1 MGWFRKKQKEVAQAF
16 VEDVKEE
23 VKESAKKSTTNWLKL
38 ILLAA
43 PVVIPVVDHVIGTG
57 AVSVPA
63 DLPKGNFT
71 LYIDTVNINI
81 KGGM

>member
-23 VKESAKKSTTNWLKL
+23 VKESAKKSTTSWLKL

-43 PVVIPVVDHVIGTG
+43 PVVIPIVDHVIGTG

>member
-1 MGWFRKKQKEVAQAF
+1 MGWFRKKQKEVAQNF
-16 VEDVKEE
+16 VSDVKEE

-43 PVVIPVVDHVIGTG
+43 PVVIPIADHVIGTG
-57 AVSVPA
+57 MASVP

>member
-38 ILLAA
+38 ILLTA
-43 PVVIPVVDHVIGTG
+43 PVVIPVVDHVIGIG
-57 AVSVPA
+57 MVSVPA

>member
-57 AVSVPA
+57 GASVPA

>member
-16 VEDVKEE
+16 VSDVKEE
-23 VKESAKKSTTNWLKL
+23 VKESAKKSTTSWLKL

-43 PVVIPVVDHVIGTG
+43 PVVIPIVDRAIGTG
-57 AVSVPA
+57 AANVPA

>member
-1 MGWFRKKQKEVAQAF
+1 MGWFRKKQKEVAQNF

-43 PVVIPVVDHVIGTG
+43 PVVIPIADHVIGTG
-57 AVSVPA
+57 MVSVP
-63 DLPKGNFT
+63 DLQKGNFT

>member
-1 MGWFRKKQKEVAQAF
+1 MGWFRKKQKEVAQNF
-16 VEDVKEE
+16 VSDVKEE

-38 ILLAA
+38 LLLAA
-43 PVVIPVVDHVIGTG
+43 PVVIPIADHVIGTG
-57 AVSVPA
+57 MASVP

>member
-1 MGWFRKKQKEVAQAF
+1 MGWFRKKQKEVAQNF
-16 VEDVKEE
+16 VSDVKEE

-38 ILLAA
+38 LLLAA
-43 PVVIPVVDHVIGTG
+43 PVVIPIADHVIGTG
-57 AVSVPA
+57 MASVP
-63 DLPKGNFT
+63 DLSKGNFT

>member
-1 MGWFRKKQKEVAQAF
+1 MGWFRKKQKEVAQNF

-38 ILLAA
+38 ILFAA
-43 PVVIPVVDHVIGTG
+43 PVVIPIADHVIGTG
-57 AVSVPA
+57 MVSAP

>member
-1 MGWFRKKQKEVAQAF
+1 MGWFRKKQKEVAQNF
-16 VEDVKEE
+16 VSDVKEE

-38 ILLAA
+38 LLLAA
-43 PVVIPVVDHVIGTG
+43 PVVIPIADHVIGTG
-57 AVSVPA
+57 IASVP

>member
-1 MGWFRKKQKEVAQAF
+1 MVQ
-16 VEDVKEE
+16 EE
-23 VKESAKKSTTNWLKL
+23 AKGSGAEFCIRCKGRSQGKRQEIYDKL
-38 ILLAA
+38 AEAMLAA
-43 PVVIPVVDHVIGTG
+43 PVVIPIVDHAIGTG
-57 AVSVPA
+57 TASVP

>member
-1 MGWFRKKQKEVAQAF
+1 MGWFRKKQKEVAQNF
-16 VEDVKEE
+16 VSDVKEE

-43 PVVIPVVDHVIGTG
+43 PVVIPIADRVIGTG
-57 AVSVPA
+57 GVSVPA

>member
-1 MGWFRKKQKEVAQAF
+1 MGWFRKKQKEVAQNF
-16 VEDVKEE
+16 VSDVKEE

-43 PVVIPVVDHVIGTG
+43 PVVIPIADHVIGTG
-57 AVSVPA
+57 MVSAP

>member
-1 MGWFRKKQKEVAQAF
+1 MGWFRKKQKEVAQNF
-16 VEDVKEE
+16 VSDVKEE

-43 PVVIPVVDHVIGTG
+43 PVVIPIADHVLGTG
-57 AVSVPA
+57 MASVP

>member
-1 MGWFRKKQKEVAQAF
+1 MGWFRKKQKEVAQNF

-38 ILLAA
+38 IMLVA
-43 PVVIPVVDHVIGTG
+43 PVVIPIADHVIGTG
-57 AVSVPA
+57 MASAPV

>member
-43 PVVIPVVDHVIGTG
+43 PVVIPIVDHAIGTG
-57 AVSVPA
+57 GVSVPA

>member
-1 MGWFRKKQKEVAQAF
+1 MGWFRKKQKEVAQNF
-16 VEDVKEE
+16 VSDVKEE

-38 ILLAA
+38 LLLAA
-43 PVVIPVVDHVIGTG
+43 PVVIPIADHVIGTG
-57 AVSVPA
+57 TASVP
-63 DLPKGNFT
+63 DFQKGNFT